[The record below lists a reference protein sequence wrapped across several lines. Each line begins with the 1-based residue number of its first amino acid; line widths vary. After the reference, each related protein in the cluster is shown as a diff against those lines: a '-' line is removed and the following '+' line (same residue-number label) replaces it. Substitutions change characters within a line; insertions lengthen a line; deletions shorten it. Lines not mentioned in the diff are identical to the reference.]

1 MTHTLVV
8 CKPKLPD
15 QYLTQRVDLKRQL
28 DQMHSG
34 EVMYFPVFELVPDL
48 NAMARIRPWIDN
60 ATEKANRLIVF
71 VSPSVLEIAVTNLGQ
86 WPANVYCA
94 VMGRQSAKLASDR
107 SEERRVG
114 KESRIRGARGAGKRN
129 RKESR

>member
-28 DQMHSG
+28 DQMNSG

-48 NAMARIRPWIDN
+48 NAMALIRPWIDN

-94 VMGRQSAKLASDR
+94 VMGRQSAKLASDL
-107 SEERRVG
+107 G
-114 KESRIRGARGAGKRN
+114 IPKTK
-129 RKESR
+129 